1 MSITMVSYSLLICML
16 CMTSTQAQKD
26 ILSPPY
32 TCTTTT
38 TLCQPGETTEHA
50 TSTLRTSTSQ
60 GRPGKRGMNGLPGI
74 KGEKGE
80 SCQCDIVDEE
90 AMRDMRRKMDKIE
103 TENREMK
110 QQIQDLETTNIQMNR
125 TIRNLEVGK
134 VDFLFPSSCDQNGTD
149 EKIYPWRN
157 EGNFRPATVNC
168 ELYSVNEDGWI
179 TIQRRQDGS
188 IRFHDRNWESYA
200 RGFGDKNGEFW
211 LGLRTIHQLT
221 TSRNYK
227 LRIDMRQKSGTAYYA
242 EYSTFKVG
250 SEKSKFQLTIS
261 GYSGNA
267 QDTMSYHNH
276 RYFSTYDV
284 DNDSR
289 GNENCARRSDGAWWY
304 GNCEHSNLNGK
315 YDSHFHWGHLLS
327 FSEMKILPV

>member
-1 MSITMVSYSLLICML
+1 MVSYSLLMCIL

-50 TSTLRTSTSQ
+50 TSTLQTSTSQ

-80 SCQCDIVDEE
+80 PCHCGIVDEQ
-90 AMRDMRRKMDKIE
+90 AMRDMRRKMNEIE
-103 TENREMK
+103 IENREMK
-110 QQIQDLETTNIQMNR
+110 QQIRDLETKNDQINK
-125 TIRNLEVGK
+125 TIKKLEEENSN
-134 VDFLFPSSCDQNGTD
+134 FTFPSSCKNGMTS
-149 EKIYPWRN
+149 KIYPRKS
-157 EGNFRPATVNC
+157 EGDLTPVEFNC
-168 ELYSVNEDGWI
+168 ELYSVNEDEWI

-188 IRFHDRNWESYA
+188 VRFYNRNWESYA

-250 SEKSKFQLTIS
+250 SENSKFQLTIS
-261 GYSGNA
+261 GYSGDA
-267 QDTMSYHNH
+267 RDKMLYHNH

-284 DNDSR
+284 DNDAR
-289 GNENCARRSDGAWWY
+289 GNENCARSRDGAWWY
-304 GNCEHSNLNGK
+304 GSCELSNLNGK
-315 YDSHFHWGHLLS
+315 YDSYFHWGLYLS